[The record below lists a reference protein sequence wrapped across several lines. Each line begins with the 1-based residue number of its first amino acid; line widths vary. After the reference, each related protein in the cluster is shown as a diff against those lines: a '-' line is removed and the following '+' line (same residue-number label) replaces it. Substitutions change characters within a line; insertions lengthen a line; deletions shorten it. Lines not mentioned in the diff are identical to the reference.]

1 VTRPED
7 SAAPGEHEG
16 AGETAAQPGAAPAG
30 GSVAAPDDGER
41 TTSASSPAARSDD
54 AADPAASADTATG
67 DARAGDAGADD
78 AAAGDAG
85 ADDAGA
91 DDAAAGDAGADDA
104 GAGDAAAAGGRR
116 SSRWV
121 PIALAGGL
129 LLLVV
134 VAVTLALLWRGNV
147 LDERARDQALTAARQ
162 SAINLTSIDQEDFDG
177 DVGRVL
183 DGATGEFRTDFSG
196 RVAQLQE
203 LVEENEVSA
212 EGRVLEAGLVRA
224 DRESATALVVVD
236 SRVRN
241 TAVPEGRVN
250 SYRMRLELEKV
261 GDEWRTSS
269 LEFVG

>member
-1 VTRPED
+1 MTRPED

-67 DARAGDAGADD
+67 DARAG
-78 AAAGDAG
+78 
-85 ADDAGA
+85 DAGA